1 MLDTMLKNHIIEL
14 HNQEM
19 DYQLRKQAKLIE
31 ELNEVIVNQ
40 KRTMKKHGIIQ
51 DKDMPVIAEDEDYLM
66 EEFDEENKSHGQQ
79 GEFEK
84 IAEEELV
91 EQLEDFETLRENL
104 SDNDDDFD
112 EEQDEVVDMAE
123 KENNSGK
130 GGKRILK
137 NPSQRQ
143 IYTSDGDR
151 PKDFGII
158 GKGFNDKVEDNL
170 KLNNKIRDNKAKEQM
185 SPRGEKRDD
194 KRYKKD
200 NNINKIRDNKD
211 KDRAIK
217 ELDPN
222 VMITGNQL
230 RPGEVIGNEKSKN
243 DKNQKS
249 IIGWFKKNK
258 I

>member
-1 MLDTMLKNHIIEL
+1 MLKNHIIEL

-40 KRTMKKHGIIQ
+40 KRTMKKHGINQ

-66 EEFDEENKSHGQQ
+66 EEF
-79 GEFEK
+79 EK
-84 IAEEELV
+84 NAEEELV

-158 GKGFNDKVEDNL
+158 GKGFNDKAEDNL
-170 KLNNKIRDNKAKEQM
+170 KLNNKLRDNKAKEQM

-200 NNINKIRDNKD
+200 NINKIRDNKD

-230 RPGEVIGNEKSKN
+230 RPGEVIGNEKGNKDN
-243 DKNQKS
+243 KQKS

>member
-1 MLDTMLKNHIIEL
+1 MLKNHIIEL

-40 KRTMKKHGIIQ
+40 KRTMKKHGINQ

-66 EEFDEENKSHGQQ
+66 EEF
-79 GEFEK
+79 EK
-84 IAEEELV
+84 NAEEELV

-130 GGKRILK
+130 GGKRILE

-170 KLNNKIRDNKAKEQM
+170 KLNNKLRDNKAKEQM

-230 RPGEVIGNEKSKN
+230 RPGEVIGNEKGNKDN
-243 DKNQKS
+243 KQKS